1 MACAMILPVG
11 LSILVGVTRVH
22 IFVVVQSLCHFLELA
37 QTHVCFM
44 MPSNH
49 LILCRPLLLLTS
61 IFPSIRVLSNEL
73 ALRTRWSK
81 YWNVNVS
88 PSNEYSG
95 LISFSIDWFDLL
107 AAQGTLKKTE
117 CQRIDTFKLQQGD
130 EWN

>member
-61 IFPSIRVLSNEL
+61 VFPSITVFSNES
-73 ALRTRWSK
+73 ALCIRWPK
-81 YWNVNVS
+81 YWTAKYSFNIS
-88 PSNEYSG
+88 PPNEYLG
-95 LISFSIDWFDLL
+95 LISLRMD
-107 AAQGTLKKTE
+107 
-117 CQRIDTFKLQQGD
+117 
-130 EWN
+130 